1 MLTALLI
8 LSPAINCVNSNYK
21 QLEDVDDPENQI
33 IEVIK
38 LCWSKAADLQCL
50 SSWTLFPR
58 CQSSR
63 TLHYYVS
70 FRIMWTRPTGI
81 GKRAKIVSEKKNG
94 SELEWSLFF
103 SRIESTRLYL
113 MCISKYNFTTNII
126 QAENPKNTCRNR
138 RLRLSGLQIDQ
149 PRNNI
154 SMLYNRWLHD
164 PR

>member
-1 MLTALLI
+1 MIIKLLSSRLFGKLTWLEFSCAVVRVVGKRRRELIPSRFIYSYLGRYVMLTALLI

-33 IEVIK
+33 IEVIE
-38 LCWSKAADLQCL
+38 LRWSKAADLQCL

-81 GKRAKIVSEKKNG
+81 GKRAKIVSEKRMNPNW
-94 SELEWSLFF
+94 SEASF
-103 SRIESTRLYL
+103 SVE
-113 MCISKYNFTTNII
+113 
-126 QAENPKNTCRNR
+126 
-138 RLRLSGLQIDQ
+138 
-149 PRNNI
+149 
-154 SMLYNRWLHD
+154 
-164 PR
+164 